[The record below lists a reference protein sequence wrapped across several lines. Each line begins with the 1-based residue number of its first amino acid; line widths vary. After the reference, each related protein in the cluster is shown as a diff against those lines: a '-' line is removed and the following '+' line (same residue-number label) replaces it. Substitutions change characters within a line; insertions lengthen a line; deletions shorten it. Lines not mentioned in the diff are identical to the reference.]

1 MLFNPE
7 AVLYWEWGLKWDVSY
22 GVVGEVTNDV
32 TKAKCQNYEKQ
43 KEARLKRTQMS
54 WKITKPQA
62 HLLTRKRHA
71 KSAIKHS

>member
-32 TKAKCQNYEKQ
+32 TKS
-43 KEARLKRTQMS
+43 QMS
-54 WKITKPQA
+54 K
-62 HLLTRKRHA
+62 LRKTQRSTTSEKELKWAGRLQSH
-71 KSAIKHS
+71 KHTC